1 MSWDYADMSKQIS
14 EAGGPQAFVDQKEEK
29 GRQKGR
35 DEMKPYIWI
44 ASATAAVITAVAA
57 KTISYFKSKKVAVQI
72 ESGNAKTELIN
83 GIEDFDNTLQDNEQ
97 ALTQDEEDDEYMDYD
112 EEVFDDAQA
121 ISVDEAALI
130 WASNG
135 KDEDY
140 TYGYSEDELEQAL
153 K

>member
-1 MSWDYADMSKQIS
+1 MSWDYADMSKQAS
-14 EAGGPQAFVDQKEEK
+14 AAGGPQAFVDKIEEG

-57 KTISYFKSKKVAVQI
+57 KTISYFKSKKVAVQT
-72 ESGNAKTELIN
+72 ESENAKAEIIKR
-83 GIEDFDNTLQDNEQ
+83 IEDYDNTHQSDEQTLTSNE
-97 ALTQDEEDDEYMDYD
+97 EEDANMDYNK
-112 EEVFDDAQA
+112 EEFDDAQA

>member
-35 DEMKPYIWI
+35 DEMKPVVII
-44 ASATAAVITAVAA
+44 TSIVSLIVGAAAPKVYHFFKGKRAA
-57 KTISYFKSKKVAVQI
+57 IQT

-83 GIEDFDNTLQDNEQ
+83 GIEDYDNTLQDNEQ
-97 ALTQDEEDDEYMDYD
+97 ALTQDKENDEYMDYD

>member
-1 MSWDYADMSKQIS
+1 MSWDYADLSKQAS
-14 EAGGPQAFVDQKEEK
+14 AAGGPQALVNKIEEG

-72 ESGNAKTELIN
+72 ERGNAKAELIK
-83 GIEDFDNTLQDNEQ
+83 GIEDYDNTHQDNEQ
-97 ALTQDEEDDEYMDYD
+97 ALTQDKEDDEYMDYD
-112 EEVFDDAQA
+112 EEVFDDAQG

-140 TYGYSEDELEQAL
+140 TYGYSEDELEDAL

>member
-1 MSWDYADMSKQIS
+1 MSWDYADLSKQAS
-14 EAGGPQAFVDQKEEK
+14 AAGGPQALVNKIEEG

-44 ASATAAVITAVAA
+44 ASATAAVITAVSA
-57 KTISYFKSKKVAVQI
+57 KTISYFKSKKVAVQT
-72 ESGNAKTELIN
+72 ESENAKAEIIKR
-83 GIEDFDNTLQDNEQ
+83 IEDYDNTHQDNEQ
-97 ALTQDEEDDEYMDYD
+97 ALTQDEDDDEYLDYD
-112 EEVFDDAQA
+112 EDKFDDSEA

-140 TYGYSEDELEQAL
+140 TYGYSEDELEDAL

>member
-1 MSWDYADMSKQIS
+1 MSWDYADLSKQAS
-14 EAGGPQAFVDQKEEK
+14 AAGGPQALVNKIEEG

-35 DEMKPYIWI
+35 DEMKPVVILTGIFSFVGGVVIPKIYHHFKGKR
-44 ASATAAVITAVAA
+44 AAIQT
-57 KTISYFKSKKVAVQI
+57 
-72 ESGNAKTELIN
+72 ESENAKTELIN
-83 GIEDFDNTLQDNEQ
+83 GIEDYDNTQQDNEQ
-97 ALTQDEEDDEYMDYD
+97 ALTQDEEDEEYMDYD
-112 EEVFDDAQA
+112 EEIFDDAQA

-140 TYGYSEDELEQAL
+140 TYGYSEDELEDAL

>member
-1 MSWDYADMSKQIS
+1 MSWEYAELSKQARA
-14 EAGGPQAFVDQKEEK
+14 AGGAQALVNKIEEG

-35 DEMKPYIWI
+35 DEMKPV
-44 ASATAAVITAVAA
+44 VILTGIFSFVGGVVIP
-57 KTISYFKSKKVAVQI
+57 KIYHHFKGKKVAVQI

-83 GIEDFDNTLQDNEQ
+83 GIDDFDNTHQNDEQ
-97 ALTQDEEDDEYMDYD
+97 ALTSNEEDDANMIYD
-112 EEVFDDAQA
+112 EDEFDDSEA
-121 ISVDEAALI
+121 ISVYDAALI

-140 TYGYSEDELEQAL
+140 TYGYSEDELEEAL

>member
-1 MSWDYADMSKQIS
+1 MSWDYADMSKQAS
-14 EAGGPQAFVDQKEEK
+14 AAGGPQAFVDKIEEG

-57 KTISYFKSKKVAVQI
+57 KTISYFKSKKVAVQT
-72 ESGNAKTELIN
+72 ESENAKAEIIK
-83 GIEDFDNTLQDNEQ
+83 GIEDYENTHQSDEQTLTSNE
-97 ALTQDEEDDEYMDYD
+97 EEDANMDYNK
-112 EEVFDDAQA
+112 EEFDDAQA

>member
-57 KTISYFKSKKVAVQI
+57 KTISYFKSKKAVVQI
-72 ESGNAKTELIN
+72 ESENAKTELIN
-83 GIEDFDNTLQDNEQ
+83 GIEDYDNTHQDYEQ

>member
-1 MSWDYADMSKQIS
+1 MSWDYADLSKQAS
-14 EAGGPQAFVDQKEEK
+14 AAGGPQALVNKIEEG

-57 KTISYFKSKKVAVQI
+57 KTISYFKSKKVAVQT
-72 ESGNAKTELIN
+72 ESENAKAEIIN
-83 GIEDFDNTLQDNEQ
+83 GIEDYDNTHQSDEQTLTSNE
-97 ALTQDEEDDEYMDYD
+97 EEDANMDYNK
-112 EEVFDDAQA
+112 EEFDDAQA

-140 TYGYSEDELEQAL
+140 TYGYSEDELEKAL

>member
-1 MSWDYADMSKQIS
+1 MSWDYADLSKQAS
-14 EAGGPQAFVDQKEEK
+14 AAGGPQALVNKIEEG

-57 KTISYFKSKKVAVQI
+57 KTISYFKSKKVAVQT
-72 ESGNAKTELIN
+72 ESENAKAEIIN
-83 GIEDFDNTLQDNEQ
+83 GIEDYDNTHQSDEQTLTSNE
-97 ALTQDEEDDEYMDYD
+97 EEDANMDYNK
-112 EEVFDDAQA
+112 EEFDDAQA

>member
-35 DEMKPYIWI
+35 DEMK
-44 ASATAAVITAVAA
+44 SVVILTGFFSFVGGVVISKIYHHFKGKRVAIQ
-57 KTISYFKSKKVAVQI
+57 T
-72 ESGNAKTELIN
+72 ESENAKAELIK
-83 GIEDFDNTLQDNEQ
+83 GIEDYNNTLQDNEQ
-97 ALTQDEEDDEYMDYD
+97 ALTQDKEDDEYMDYD
-112 EEVFDDAQA
+112 EDKFDDSEA